1 MAEQP
6 NVRKVDDLVDNIQ
19 TDLKDNNS
27 GLISAR
33 DVRVNMADVAYS
45 IPYIVAS
52 GDWDV
57 PGKQFISNVYLK
69 KNNDSTDGG
78 IVVVESGI
86 QFQND
91 VSNGAL
97 QTHAYPGPG
106 NVDHGELL
114 PTSLLD
120 DDHPQYLKR
129 TGSGRTGLNNSMQTN
144 LGMGQSWVNA
154 SGSDNATGHG
164 LQFEQKSATEEV
176 IHVGEDS
183 HFEFDKDGTE
193 IHTGRST
200 AQAWINFSSISGV
213 AGLEDDTIT
222 VHSSYNISRVER
234 MRDSLDNLAE
244 GRYKIYFKTDL
255 FDSATEYLAVGH
267 ATGRTVPAGGGDF
280 SRVNVGI
287 AFRHKDYLT
296 YFVQQE
302 NGDYT
307 DSYYNDLV
315 VFGVPSGVDGTAGE
329 SVTVAWAT
337 TTPAP

>member
-6 NVRKVDDLVDNIQ
+6 SIRPTGDLVASIRE
-19 TDLKDNNS
+19 DLADNNA

-33 DVRVNMADVAYS
+33 DVRVNMMDLAYS

-52 GDWDV
+52 GDWDSV
-57 PGKQFISNVYLK
+57 GTQFISNIYLK

-91 VSNGAL
+91 VGGGAL
-97 QTHAYPGPG
+97 QVHPYPGPG
-106 NVDHGELL
+106 SVDHGELL
-114 PTSLLD
+114 PSSLVD
-120 DDHPQYLKR
+120 DDHPQYLLRSAGSR
-129 TGSGRTGLNNSMQTN
+129 TGANNSMQTN
-144 LGMGQSWVNA
+144 LGMGQNWVNA

-176 IHVGEDS
+176 VHVGEDS
-183 HFEFDKDGTE
+183 YLEFDKDATE

-200 AQAWINFSSISGV
+200 AQAWINFNSISGV
-213 AGLEDDTIT
+213 AGLEDDTLT
-222 VHSSYNISRVER
+222 VHASYNISRIER
-234 MRDSLDNLAE
+234 LRDSLGNLAE
-244 GRYKIYFKTDL
+244 GRYKIYFKSGL
-255 FDSATEYLAVGH
+255 FDSANEYLAVGH

-280 SRVNVGI
+280 TRVNVGI
-287 AFRHKDYLT
+287 ALRHKDYLT

-315 VFGVPSGVDGTAGE
+315 VFGVPSGVDGTTGE
-329 SVTVAWAT
+329 SVTVAWE